1 VRSRASLVALGLVL
15 LVVGCGV
22 QSTARRIAAQA
33 ELRTHATGASCTK
46 VGIMLFVG
54 QRQDVYDCRLTNV
67 DIEYRP
73 AAQIDSST
81 IHLCYVYAS
90 GDVYDVTSQ
99 LGALG
104 DAGGETS
111 SFPCMQGLK
120 SLCPDGRPPVAQRPS
135 STGKITYRCH
145 DGTVVT
151 R

>member
-1 VRSRASLVALGLVL
+1 VGSRTPLAVLVSVV

-22 QSTARRIAAQA
+22 QSTARRIGAQA

-46 VGIMLFVG
+46 VGIVLFVG

-67 DIEYRP
+67 DIEHRP

-90 GDVYDVTSQ
+90 GDVYDVTTQ
-99 LGALG
+99 LAALG
-104 DAGGETS
+104 DSGADTS
-111 SFPCMQGLK
+111 NFPCVQ
-120 SLCPDGRPPVAQRPS
+120 LCPDGLPPVAQRPS
-135 STGKITYRCH
+135 SNGKITYRCH